1 MFATRF
7 TNVVVNKRVNNK
19 RSLAEALAN
28 GTEITL
34 KI

>member
-19 RSLAEALAN
+19 RSLAEALVE
-28 GTEITL
+28 GTGSC
-34 KI
+34 